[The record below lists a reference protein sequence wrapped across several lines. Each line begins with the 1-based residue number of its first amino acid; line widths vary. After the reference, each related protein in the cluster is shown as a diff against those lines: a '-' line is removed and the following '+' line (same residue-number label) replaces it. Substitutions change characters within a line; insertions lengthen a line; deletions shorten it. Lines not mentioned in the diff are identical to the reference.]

1 MGQGGIDVVLVRKS
15 GPVQTMTF
23 KTWWIYFLFLV
34 LVLMLIGL
42 GAGSYLL
49 HRQQLSLSALSD
61 DMRLMML
68 RTERLEAL
76 VQEQETR
83 EVLALQTA
91 AEKAAAEAAAKAQ
104 GKPQPKSKPKA
115 TEAAKAE
122 AAPPSSAAPKAKAE
136 EAPPTSETKEKPP
149 EIAAKAEP
157 KDSDE
162 VEIRNINRKV
172 SGGKMEISFQVAN
185 KQEPSD
191 QAMGYVSVVARGK
204 RGKKPWIEAWPPQ
217 RLTPLG
223 RPLNY
228 RRGTPFSVQ
237 RYRSMK
243 ASFDVNDKEFNR
255 LEFVVFSRQGEL
267 LLVHILD
274 IGPKDAETNKTS
286 SEGDKG

>member
-34 LVLMLIGL
+34 LILMLIGL

-91 AEKAAAEAAAKAQ
+91 AEKAADEAAAKAK
-104 GKPQPKSKPKA
+104 GKSKPKPKPG
-115 TEAAKAE
+115 EAAKPE
-122 AAPPSSAAPKAKAE
+122 AAPPSSAAPQAKPE
-136 EAPPTSETKEKPP
+136 EAPASKPEEKPQ
-149 EIAAKAEP
+149 EIAAKPEP
-157 KDSDE
+157 KDSE
-162 VEIRNINRKV
+162 VVEIRNITRKI
-172 SGGKMEISFQVAN
+172 SGGKMEVSFQVAN
-185 KQEPSD
+185 KREPSD

-204 RGKKPWIEAWPPQ
+204 RGEKPWIEAWPPQ

-243 ASFDVNDKEFNR
+243 ASFDVNDKKFKR
-255 LEFVVFSRQGEL
+255 MEFVVFSRQGDL
-267 LLVHILD
+267 LLVHTIN
-274 IGPKDAETNKTS
+274 IGPGDAETNKTS